1 MVPPSK
7 NGLSATVVALAPLIL
22 VLGLVAL
29 IRCHAQDIPAVIQAL
44 GSWLR
49 ISIHI

>member
-1 MVPPSK
+1 MVPSSK
-7 NGLSATVVALAPLIL
+7 NGLTATVVALASVIP
-22 VLGLVAL
+22 VLGLVVL
-29 IRCHAQDIPAVIQAL
+29 IRCHAQDIPAVIWAF